1 MNELIFCDVLQQ
13 FSERFAK
20 RENFSEVG
28 SGEIGAGSC
37 HIGSFAA
44 DLNHADHFVA
54 RKNRSADNF
63 LNRFAGI
70 DTAGFHTFKNSCVTR
85 RGKTVVDLG
94 TAFANGARSE
104 RGIARQRNEADV
116 AQSFWK
122 KKIKMTPLLG
132 KAEDAYFLRFDVEIA
147 SNALG
152 DGSPRDRWRFGASV
166 RVAKRVG
173 EAFQFRDKAHESSR
187 GEL

>member
-13 FSERFAK
+13 LSERFAQ

-28 SGEIGAGSC
+28 GGEIGAGVP
-37 HIGSFAA
+37 GARSFSA
-44 DLNHADHFVA
+44 DLNHADYFVA
-54 RKNRSADNF
+54 RENRRADNF
-63 LNRFAGI
+63 LNCFAGI
-70 DTAGFHTFKNSCVTR
+70 DTAGFYTFKDSCVTR

-104 RGIARQRNEADV
+104 RGIARQRNEANI
-116 AQSFWK
+116 AQSFWE

-132 KAEDAYFLRFDVEIA
+132 KAEDAYFFRFDVEIA

-166 RVAKRVG
+166 RVAKRVA
-173 EAFQFRDKAHESSR
+173 EAFQFRDRANESSR